1 MTPANRG
8 PSARPALA
16 LVLVGLALGV
26 AGTVP
31 AQTVDPRQLPIPPLH
46 PIHSVKPERWVMP
59 NGIVVYL
66 LEDHDLPRVSG
77 TCYFKMGPALVP
89 DDKVG
94 LAGLTGD
101 VMRSGGTAK
110 HTGDWLD
117 DRLAAIG
124 ASVSTSIG
132 ADQAGGDFH
141 CLSDDV
147 SEVLGLWSEILQEP
161 AFPDDKIELAKVG
174 LRRAIASRNDE
185 PTALLFRLARESV
198 YGKGHPYSRKPEYAT
213 VEAIGAAD
221 CRKLHDAV
229 FVPNR
234 MIVAIYGDF
243 KTSAVKKLLT
253 NDLGAWKKSAT
264 PAPTLGLAAPGPRA
278 RLVFAAKED
287 VTQSGLVL
295 AEPGSRAD
303 DPDYAAM
310 QVFEQALGGG
320 FQSRLFGRIRTQRG
334 LAYAA
339 GCNSG
344 ADFARPGVF
353 YAYTLTRSD
362 STMMALELLRH
373 EVGLPT
379 REPFTAE
386 ELAAAKQSV
395 QNGFVFHFE
404 EPSQTLFR
412 QAFYE
417 FVGYPNDFL
426 DRYQKALEGVNA
438 EAVLAAARRKIHPD
452 QQVAV
457 VVGKESDFDRKLE
470 SAGLPVERV
479 DIAIPPPPGKHTSV
493 GPATPEMLARGAAML
508 AGAAKLAGGS
518 AAWAALKGAR
528 VESDATVMVQGQTL
542 PLSTVQTWAFPDRQL
557 TIQKLPMG
565 EMRQG
570 VSKSGAWTS
579 MMGQTQDNP
588 KGADQLRKDYERS
601 LFHLF
606 AKPESF
612 HVLPLDQPVQV
623 GDASYAA
630 AAVES
635 ALIPDWTLFFDPDGR
650 LAGMRFTSEGQNGP
664 AEMTV
669 SYADWSPEGAIQYPR
684 AIHILTDGKPFMEG
698 KVTAVH
704 LDPTVSD
711 ETFAKP
717 AK

>member
-1 MTPANRG
+1 MN
-8 PSARPALA
+8 ARPRKTRPTLVAVLGSLLTCLA
-16 LVLVGLALGV
+16 AT
-26 AGTVP
+26 AI
-31 AQTVDPRQLPIPPLH
+31 AQGVDPRQVPVPPLH
-46 PIHSVKPERWVMP
+46 PIHSVKPERFVMP
-59 NGIVVYL
+59 DGIVVYL
-66 LEDHDLPRVSG
+66 LEDHELPRVSG

-94 LAGLTGD
+94 LASLTGD
-101 VMRSGGTAK
+101 VMRSGGSAK

-124 ASVSTSIG
+124 AHLSTNIG
-132 ADQAGGDFH
+132 VDQAGGDFY

-147 SEVLGLWSEILQEP
+147 SEVLGLWAEVLREP
-161 AFPDDKIELAKVG
+161 AFPDDKIELAKVA

-221 CRKLHDAV
+221 CRALHDAV

-243 KTSAVKKLLT
+243 KSAAMKKLLT
-253 NDLGAWKKSAT
+253 ADFGSWKKSAS
-264 PAPTLGLAAPGPRA
+264 PAPTPGPTAPSPTA

-362 STMMALELLRH
+362 STMTALELLRH
-373 EVGLPT
+373 EVGLT
-379 REPFTAE
+379 TQERFTPE

-417 FVGYPNDFL
+417 FVGYPADFL
-426 DRYQKALEGVNA
+426 DRYQRALEGVDA
-438 EAVLAAARRKIHPD
+438 DAVLAAARRKIHPD
-452 QQVAV
+452 QEVVV
-457 VVGKESDFDRKLE
+457 VVGKEADFDRKLE

-479 DIAIPPPPGKHTSV
+479 DIAIPPPPSKRVVS
-493 GPATPEMLARGAAML
+493 GPATPEQFARGATML
-508 AGAAKLAGGS
+508 EDAVKLAGGS
-518 AAWAALKGAR
+518 AAWAALKSAT
-528 VESDATVMVQGQTL
+528 VESDATVTVQGQTL
-542 PLSTVQTWAFPDRQL
+542 PIRTVQTWAFPDRQL

-570 VSKSGAWTS
+570 VSKAGAWMS
-579 MMGQTQDNP
+579 MMGQVQDNP
-588 KGADQLRKDYERS
+588 KGVEQLGKDYERS

-612 HVLPLDQPVQV
+612 QVRSLDQPVQV

-630 AAVES
+630 ATVMS
-635 ALIPDWTLFFDPDGR
+635 ALVPDWTLFFGPDGR

-669 SYADWSPEGAIQYPR
+669 SYADWGPEGAIQYPHSIR
-684 AIHILTDGKPFMEG
+684 ILTDGKPFMEG
-698 KVTAVH
+698 KVTAVR
-704 LDPTVSD
+704 LDPAVTD

>member
-1 MTPANRG
+1 MISGFRASRVG
-8 PSARPALA
+8 ALIA
-16 LVLVGLALGV
+16 LVTMICSLTA
-26 AGTVP
+26 TTR
-31 AQTVDPRQLPIPPLH
+31 AQTADPRQVPVPPLR

-66 LEDHDLPRVSG
+66 LEDHDLPRVTG

-89 DDKVG
+89 NDKVG
-94 LAGLTGD
+94 LAGLTGE
-101 VMRSGGTAK
+101 VMRSGGSAR
-110 HTGDWLD
+110 HDGDWLD

-124 ASVSTSIG
+124 ASVSTNIG
-132 ADQAGGDFH
+132 ADQAGGDFY
-141 CLSDDV
+141 CLSDDA
-147 SEVLGLWSEILQEP
+147 SEVLGLWSEVLREP

-174 LRRAIASRNDE
+174 LRRAIAARNDE

-198 YGKGHPYSRKPEYAT
+198 YGKGHPYARKPEYAT

-221 CRKLHDAV
+221 CRRLHDAV

-243 KTSAVKKLLT
+243 KSAAMKKLLT
-253 NDLGAWKKSAT
+253 NHFGAWKKSAN
-264 PAPTLGLAAPGPRA
+264 AAPIPGPEA
-278 RLVFAAKED
+278 PKPTAHLVFAAKED

-344 ADFARPGVF
+344 TDFARPGVF

-362 STMMALELLRH
+362 STMTALELLRH
-373 EVGLPT
+373 EVGLTT
-379 REPFTAE
+379 REPFTPE

-417 FVGYPNDFL
+417 FVGYPTDFL
-426 DRYQKALEGVNA
+426 DRYQKGLDVVDAD
-438 EAVLAAARRKIHPD
+438 AVLAAARRKIHPD
-452 QQVAV
+452 QQVV
-457 VVGKESDFDRKLE
+457 IVVGKETDFDRKLE

-479 DIAIPPPPGKHTSV
+479 DITIPPPPSKHASA

-508 AGAAKLAGGS
+508 SGAAKLAGGS
-518 AAWAALKGAR
+518 PAWAALKGAT
-528 VESDATVMVQGQTL
+528 VESNATVSVQGQTL
-542 PLSTVQTWAFPDRQL
+542 PLSLVQTWAFPDRQL

-570 VSKSGAWTS
+570 VSKAGAWAS
-579 MMGQTQDNP
+579 MMGQVQDSP
-588 KGADQLRKDYERS
+588 KGVEQLARDYERS

-612 HVLPLDQPVQV
+612 HVRALDQPIQV

-630 AAVES
+630 ASVES
-635 ALIPDWTLFFDPDGR
+635 ALVPDWTLFFAADGR
-650 LAGMRFTSEGQNGP
+650 LAGMRFTSEGQSGP

-669 SYADWSPEGAIQYPR
+669 SYSEWGAEGAIQYPHSIR
-684 AIHILTDGKPFMEG
+684 ILTDGKPFMDG
-698 KVTAVH
+698 KVTAVR
-704 LDPTVSD
+704 LDPTVTD

>member
-1 MTPANRG
+1 MTPKIRNRAVFG
-8 PSARPALA
+8 TA
-16 LVLVGLALGV
+16 LVTLFLATASIGRTQ
-26 AGTVP
+26 G
-31 AQTVDPRQLPIPPLH
+31 VDPRQIPVPPLH

-59 NGIVVYL
+59 NGIVVFL
-66 LEDHDLPRVSG
+66 LEDHELPRVSG
-77 TCYFKMGPALVP
+77 TGYFKMGPALVP

-94 LAGLTGD
+94 LASLTGD
-101 VMRSGGTAK
+101 VMRSGGSAK
-110 HTGDWLD
+110 HGGDWLD

-132 ADQAGGDFH
+132 ADQAGGEFY

-147 SEVLGLWSEILQEP
+147 SEVVGLWSEVLRAP

-185 PTALLFRLARESV
+185 PTALLFRMARESV
-198 YGKGHPYSRKPEYAT
+198 YGKGNPYSRKPEYAT
-213 VEAIGAAD
+213 VEAITAAD
-221 CRKLHDAV
+221 CRKLHEAV

-234 MIVAIYGDF
+234 MILAVYGDF
-243 KTSAVKKLLT
+243 KSAAMKKLLT
-253 NDLGAWKKSAT
+253 AAFGEWKKSTSAT
-264 PAPTLGLAAPGPRA
+264 PIPGPTAPTPTPH
-278 RLVFAAKED
+278 LVFAAKED

-344 ADFARPGVF
+344 ADYARPGVF

-362 STMMALELLRH
+362 STMTALELLRH
-373 EVGLPT
+373 EVGLTT
-379 REPFTAE
+379 REPFTPAE
-386 ELAAAKQSV
+386 MTAAKQSV
-395 QNGFVFHFE
+395 QNGFVFNFE

-417 FVGYPNDFL
+417 FVGYPTDFL
-426 DRYQKALEGVNA
+426 DRYQKTLDGVDAN
-438 EAVLAAARRKIHPD
+438 AVLAAARRKIHPD
-452 QQVAV
+452 QEVV
-457 VVGKESDFDRKLE
+457 IVVGKEADFDRKLE

-479 DIAIPPPPGKHTSV
+479 DIAIPPPPSKRV
-493 GPATPEMLARGAAML
+493 MAGPATPEMFARGATML
-508 AGAAKLAGGS
+508 MGAAKLAGGS
-518 AAWAALKGAR
+518 AAWAALKGAT
-528 VESDATVMVQGQTL
+528 VESSANVTVQGQTL
-542 PLSTVQTWAFPDRQL
+542 PIGIVQTWAFPDRQL

-570 VSKSGAWTS
+570 VSKNGSWMS
-579 MMGQTQDNP
+579 MMGQVQDNP
-588 KGADQLRKDYERS
+588 KGIEQLGKDYERS

-606 AKPESF
+606 ANAESF
-612 HVLPLDQPVQV
+612 QVRALDQPIQV

-630 AAVES
+630 ATVAS
-635 ALIPDWTLFFDPDGR
+635 ALVPDWTVFFGADGR

-669 SYADWSPEGAIQYPR
+669 SYGDWGPEGAIQYPHSIR
-684 AIHILTDGKPFMEG
+684 ILSDGKPFMEG
-698 KVTAVH
+698 KVTSIH
-704 LDPTVSD
+704 LDPTVTD

>member
-1 MTPANRG
+1 MSPIRRF
-8 PSARPALA
+8 RPVLLAALG
-16 LVLVGLALGV
+16 LVLLG
-26 AGTVP
+26 P
-31 AQTVDPRQLPIPPLH
+31 ARTGMAQSIDPRQIPIPSLH

-94 LAGLTGD
+94 LASLTGD
-101 VMRSGGTAK
+101 VMRSGGSSK
-110 HTGDWLD
+110 HDGDWLD

-132 ADQAGGDFH
+132 ADQAGGDFY

-147 SEVLGLWSEILQEP
+147 SEVLGLWSEVLREP

-174 LRRAIASRNDE
+174 IRRAIASRNDE

-198 YGKGHPYSRKPEYAT
+198 YGKGHPYARKPEYAT
-213 VEAIGAAD
+213 VEAIGAGD
-221 CRKLHDAV
+221 CRRLHDAV

-243 KTSAVKKLLT
+243 KISAMKKLL
-253 NDLGAWKKSAT
+253 GADFGSWKKST
-264 PAPTLGLAAPGPRA
+264 SPAPVLGPAAPRPTA

-362 STMMALELLRH
+362 STMTALELLRH
-373 EVGLPT
+373 EVGLTT
-379 REPFTAE
+379 REPFTPE
-386 ELAAAKQSV
+386 ELTAAKQSV

-417 FVGYPNDFL
+417 FVGYPTDFL
-426 DRYQKALEGVNA
+426 DRYQKGLEDVTA
-438 EAVLAAARRKIHPD
+438 DAVLSAARRKIHPD
-452 QQVAV
+452 QQVVV
-457 VVGKESDFDRKLE
+457 VVGKEADFDKKLE

-479 DIAIPPPPGKHTSV
+479 DITIPPPPSKHASAA
-493 GPATPEMLARGAAML
+493 PASPEMLAKGAAML
-508 AGAAKLAGGS
+508 SGAVKLAGGS
-518 AAWAALKGAR
+518 AAWAALKGAT
-528 VESDATVMVQGQTL
+528 VESDATVSVQGQTL
-542 PLSTVQTWAFPDRQL
+542 PLSLVQTWAFPDRQL
-557 TIQKLPMG
+557 TVQKLPMG

-570 VSKSGAWTS
+570 VSKGGAWTS
-579 MMGQTQDNP
+579 MMGQIQDNP
-588 KGADQLRKDYERS
+588 KGVEQLRKDYERS

-606 AKPESF
+606 AKPDAF
-612 HVLPLDQPVQV
+612 QLRPLDQPVQV

-630 AAVES
+630 AAVQS
-635 ALIPDWTLFFDPDGR
+635 ALVPDWTLLFAADGR
-650 LAGMRFTSEGQNGP
+650 LAGMRFTTEGQSGP

-669 SYADWSPEGAIQYPR
+669 SYGDWGAEGAIQYPHTIR
-684 AIHILTDGKPFMEG
+684 ILTDGKPFMEG
-698 KVTAVH
+698 KVTSVR
-704 LDPTVSD
+704 LDPAVSD

>member
-1 MTPANRG
+1 MNLAIGRVRALLVT
-8 PSARPALA
+8 ALA
-16 LVLVGLALGV
+16 VLALL
-26 AGTVP
+26 P
-31 AQTVDPRQLPIPPLH
+31 AATGWSQTLDPRQLTIPPLH

-94 LAGLTGD
+94 LASLTGE
-101 VMRSGGTAK
+101 VMRSGGSAQ
-110 HTGDWLD
+110 HGGDWLD

-124 ASVSTSIG
+124 ASVSANIG
-132 ADQAGGDFH
+132 ADQAGADFY

-147 SEVLGLWSEILQEP
+147 SEVLGLWSEVLREP
-161 AFPDDKIELAKVG
+161 AFPDDKIELAKVR

-213 VEAIGAAD
+213 VEAIGATD

-234 MIVAIYGDF
+234 MILAIYGDF

-253 NDLGAWKKSAT
+253 SDFGAWKKSAS
-264 PAPTLGLAAPGPRA
+264 PAPTLGPAAPGPKA
-278 RLVFAAKED
+278 HLVFAAKED

-362 STMMALELLRH
+362 STMTALELLRH
-373 EVGLPT
+373 EVGLTT
-379 REPFTAE
+379 REAFTPE

-417 FVGYPNDFL
+417 FVGYPTDFL
-426 DRYQKALEGVNA
+426 DRYQKALEDVNA
-438 EAVLAAARRKIHPD
+438 DAVLAAARRKIHPD
-452 QQVAV
+452 QEVVV

-479 DIAIPPPPGKHTSV
+479 DIAIPPPPGKHVSA
-493 GPATPEMLARGAAML
+493 GPATPEMLARGAGIL
-508 AGAAKLAGGS
+508 AGAVKLAGGS
-518 AAWAALKGAR
+518 AAWAALKGATI
-528 VESDATVMVQGQTL
+528 ESDATVTVQGQTL
-542 PLSTVQTWAFPDRQL
+542 PLSIVQTWGFPDRQL
-557 TIQKLPMG
+557 TVQKLPMG

-579 MMGQTQDNP
+579 MMGQVQDNP
-588 KGADQLRKDYERS
+588 KGPDQLRKDYERS

-606 AKPESF
+606 ARPESF
-612 HVLPLDQPVQV
+612 HVRPLDQPIRI
-623 GDASYAA
+623 GDASYTA

-635 ALIPDWTLFFDPDGR
+635 ALVPDWTLFFAADGR
-650 LAGMRFTSEGQNGP
+650 LAGMRFTTEVQNGP

-669 SYADWSPEGAIQYPR
+669 TYGGWSPEGTIQYP
-684 AIHILTDGKPFMEG
+684 HTVKILTDGKPFMEG
-698 KVTAVH
+698 KVTAVR
-704 LDPTVSD
+704 LDPAISD